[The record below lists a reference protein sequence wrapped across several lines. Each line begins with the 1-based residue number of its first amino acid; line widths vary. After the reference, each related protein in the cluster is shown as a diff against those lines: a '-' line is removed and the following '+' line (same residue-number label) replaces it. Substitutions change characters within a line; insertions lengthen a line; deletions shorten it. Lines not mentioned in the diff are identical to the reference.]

1 MQKQALDK
9 EEEQQLEL
17 VERENE
23 LIRDLEQAQAYA
35 DKTEAELQTRE
46 RQLK

>member
-1 MQKQALDK
+1 MAF
-9 EEEQQLEL
+9 

-23 LIRDLEQAQAYA
+23 LIKELEQARVYA

-46 RQLK
+46 RQLKKI